1 MKFTKPRVNY
11 LKLRFNNL
19 FTDFKYLWPLLYWIV
34 YGIGFAIVER
44 VYPTVES
51 CKYHMWCELD
61 AHVPFLEIFVI
72 PYLLWFVFL
81 VVTHVYTLLYDVALY
96 KKLIKYII
104 ITYTTS
110 LVIFFLFPNAFANPS
125 GASLRPDV
133 ETLGRSN
140 ILLDFMKYFWANV
153 DTPTNVCPSLHVIG
167 TMACMFTVLHSE
179 RLKNKIFKAFII
191 LVSISI
197 CVSTVFLRQHSILDV
212 VAAVPICII
221 AEIICFAPHLLKFK
235 KKATV
240 ATSEQPIQAPTVA
253 NNQVEQDTPIFL
265 AFTFNFIWIPSIF
278 LMRFLLPQYTLTVIL
293 IGLLGIIA
301 EVIFFVF
308 IFSKYKK
315 NAKAVESV
323 AQSIQPIQDN
333 PVTEEVAVT
342 DNEAIVPV
350 MEAETDVMP
359 TNE

>member
-1 MKFTKPRVNY
+1 MNFTKPRVNY

-19 FTDFKYLWPLLYWIV
+19 TTEFKHLWPLLYWIL

-61 AHVPFLEIFVI
+61 AHIPFLEIFVI

-81 VVTHVYTLLYDVALY
+81 VVTHVYTLLYDIPLY
-96 KKLIKYII
+96 KKLIKFII

-110 LVIFFLFPNAFANPS
+110 LVIFFLFPNAFADPS

-133 ETLGRSN
+133 ETLNRNN

-179 RLKNKIFKAFII
+179 RLKNKIFRAFIV

-197 CVSTVFLRQHSILDV
+197 CISTVFLRQHSILDV
-212 VAAVPICII
+212 IVAVPICII
-221 AEIICFAPHLLKFK
+221 AEIICFAPHLLKCK
-235 KKATV
+235 KKAKTV
-240 ATSEQPIQAPTVA
+240 TTDEPVQNVPVTV
-253 NNQVEQDTPIFL
+253 NQRLEQDTPVFL
-265 AFTFNFIWIPSIF
+265 ALTYNFIWIPGICLMVF
-278 LMRFLLPQYTLTVIL
+278 LMPQHALPIIL
-293 IGLLGIIA
+293 IGVLGIVA
-301 EVIFFVF
+301 EIVFFAF
-308 IFSKYKK
+308 QFSKYKK
-315 NAKAVESV
+315 NA
-323 AQSIQPIQDN
+323 QSAINVVTSEPTQDN
-333 PVTEEVAVT
+333 PVAEEVAVT
-342 DNEAIVPV
+342 DDEEASDVI
-350 MEAETDVMP
+350 ETDVTP
-359 TNE
+359 VTE